1 MAGWSKIKAGPG
13 SDSRAEVASLAGGI
27 VSHTYGGIR
36 DILEGN
42 FIQSYVIERDN
53 ERFQGDLFKE
63 REQGCEKTNAQCRN
77 SIVISPN
84 ILTFPAT
91 YMCTIQENE
100 RIAKVSQKRRKEK
113 RIDYSYAK
121 YYYFNP
127 M

>member
-1 MAGWSKIKAGPG
+1 MSQFNCHITKH
-13 SDSRAEVASLAGGI
+13 
-27 VSHTYGGIR
+27 SH
-36 DILEGN
+36 
-42 FIQSYVIERDN
+42 
-53 ERFQGDLFKE
+53 
-63 REQGCEKTNAQCRN
+63 
-77 SIVISPN
+77 ISS
-84 ILTFPAT
+84 